1 MPRKCVNAV
10 DNFCYVCGEMTFA
23 AQKRTI
29 SPVVKTAYFHYFG
42 VKVGDQD
49 KPWAPHV
56 CCNSCS
62 VKLREWL
69 NGKKRAMKFAVP
81 MVWREPT
88 NHVDDC
94 YFCLTP
100 SLKQGWS
107 TKKKAPVEYPCV
119 PSAIRPV
126 PHSADL
132 PIPEPPQNYEIEK
145 DDAEGGDDLACEEE
159 EVVRP
164 GTSHDSDFEAE
175 GLDEPHRLN
184 QRELSDL
191 IRDLDL
197 PKEKAELLGSR
208 LKQWHLLQPGVKITE
223 YRTRQKN
230 LVHFF
235 EKKEHLV
242 ACTDVNGLMNSLNI
256 THDPIEWR
264 LFIDSSKLSLK
275 AVLLHNGNLL
285 PSIPIGHAV
294 HMKETYGNMKLLLES
309 IKYEDHKWQICG
321 DLKVVALLL
330 GMQLGYTKYCCFL
343 CLWDSRDRKSHYIKD
358 KWPSRSLNPGE
369 RNVQNEPLVDPNNI
383 LLPPLHIKLG
393 LMKNFV
399 KAMNQDGEAFKYLR
413 AKFPRL
419 SEAKVKE
426 GIFVGPQIRDI
437 LKDPAFDEILEGKEK
452 AAWEAFRGVVRGFLG
467 NRKDDNYQQ
476 LVTELLQTYRD
487 LGCNMSLKIHFLH
500 SHLAF
505 FPENCG
511 AVSDEHGE
519 RFHQDISAMELRY
532 QGRWDESM
540 LADYCWTVTRDAPDL
555 TYKRQSKRKRRHE

>member
-1 MPRKCVNAV
+1 
-10 DNFCYVCGEMTFA
+10 MTFA

-159 EVVRP
+159 VVRP
-164 GTSHDSDFEAE
+164 GTSHDPDFKAE

-197 PKEKAELLGSR
+197 PKEKSELLGSR

-230 LVHFF
+230 LLHFF

-242 ACTDVNGLMNSLNI
+242 ACIDVNGLMNSLNI

-264 LFIDSSKLSLK
+264 LFILFQAQFESS
-275 AVLLHNGNLL
+275 
-285 PSIPIGHAV
+285 
-294 HMKETYGNMKLLLES
+294 
-309 IKYEDHKWQICG
+309 
-321 DLKVVALLL
+321 
-330 GMQLGYTKYCCFL
+330 
-343 CLWDSRDRKSHYIKD
+343 
-358 KWPSRSLNPGE
+358 
-369 RNVQNEPLVDPNNI
+369 
-383 LLPPLHIKLG
+383 
-393 LMKNFV
+393 
-399 KAMNQDGEAFKYLR
+399 
-413 AKFPRL
+413 
-419 SEAKVKE
+419 
-426 GIFVGPQIRDI
+426 
-437 LKDPAFDEILEGKEK
+437 
-452 AAWEAFRGVVRGFLG
+452 
-467 NRKDDNYQQ
+467 
-476 LVTELLQTYRD
+476 
-487 LGCNMSLKIHFLH
+487 
-500 SHLAF
+500 
-505 FPENCG
+505 
-511 AVSDEHGE
+511 
-519 RFHQDISAMELRY
+519 
-532 QGRWDESM
+532 
-540 LADYCWTVTRDAPDL
+540 L
-555 TYKRQSKRKRRHE
+555 TTQR